1 MNRAL
6 GFEFVVYGVLLSGLG
21 FLTYRAAPELARV
34 TLITGI
40 GGGVLSV
47 LWGVL
52 TLRGYKRRWWA
63 VLTLAAV
70 SAILL
75 TQLVMIWGAPG
86 DQQSKTRLA
95 GVGMLVMLVFSFG
108 LLMNLLHGQG
118 RLYVAE
124 GQASQ
129 EHDGSRRLSASAS
142 SARDGKISPAL
153 PGRPGDADRSR
164 GRS

>member
-1 MNRAL
+1 MNRTL

-40 GGGVLSV
+40 VGGVLSL

-52 TLRGYKRRWWA
+52 TLRGSKRRWWA

-75 TQLVMIWGAPG
+75 TQLVMIWGGPG
-86 DQQSKTRLA
+86 VEQSKTRLA
-95 GVGMLVMLVFSFG
+95 AVGMLVMLVFSFS

-118 RLYVAE
+118 RLYGAE
-124 GQASQ
+124 GRTSQ
-129 EHDGSRRLSASAS
+129 ERDGSGRLSS
-142 SARDGKISPAL
+142 SSSPAGDNKTTPAL
-153 PGRPGDADRSR
+153 PAHPGGAGRPRWR
-164 GRS
+164 P